1 MNLKY
6 DIQFFIYSVVT
17 DFSSTNEFKGDLLS
31 IVEEVQNSRLLRTKR
46 KSTHLENSLQDKDG
60 QGLSKMT
67 PDPIPPKIER
77 H

>member
-17 DFSSTNEFKGDLLS
+17 DFSSTNESKGDLLS

-60 QGLSKMT
+60 RGLSKMT
-67 PDPIPPKIER
+67 PDPTPPKIE
-77 H
+77 HH

>member
-31 IVEEVQNSRLLRTKR
+31 IVEEVQNLRLPRTKR
-46 KSTHLENSLQDKDG
+46 KSPHLENSPQDKDG

-67 PDPIPPKIER
+67 PGPIPPEIE
-77 H
+77 HH